1 MKFSENWLRELVDIK
16 ADRAALAHALTM
28 AGLEVEEL
36 TPLGEGLAGV
46 VVAGIVAAEPHPQ
59 ADRLRVC
66 QVDAGQG
73 APLQIVCGAPNARAG
88 IKVPLAM
95 VGAKLPGGIS
105 IKAAKL
111 RGVESF
117 GMLCSAKE
125 LGIDAD
131 ASGLLELPP
140 DAPIGQPLADYLG
153 LPDACIELKLTPNRP
168 DCLGLH
174 GLAHDVAALF
184 GSAVKLPAQ
193 VDAPVASEARRGI
206 RLEAG
211 KDAPRY
217 LGRIVEGI
225 DPAARTPLWLAE
237 RLRRAGL
244 RPISAVVDIT
254 NYVMLELG
262 QPLHAFDNDTLQGD
276 IVVRHAGSGETLKLL
291 DGAQAKL
298 DPGFVLIADEHKAL
312 AVAGVMGGYDSRV
325 TDVTRNVFL
334 ESAHFAPAAI
344 MGRARKLGLHTDA
357 SHRFERGVD
366 PELPRRALERA
377 SGLLLAI
384 AGGRAGPV
392 LLAENLAALP
402 PPPTVTLRRT
412 RLKRVLGV
420 DVADAEVARIF
431 TALGMRVTTTANGWQ
446 VTAPSSRFDIERE
459 EDLIEEVARIFGYDN
474 IPTHSP
480 AGALTLAIEPEAR
493 IGELALR
500 EQLAA
505 RGYHEAVNLSFVAGD
520 LLARWGFTEGL
531 VSLAN
536 PLSADLAVMRPSLL
550 PGLIEALRHNR
561 ARQQERV
568 RLFEVARVFRQG
580 ASLREE
586 PAIPGRT
593 LQQGAS
599 LREEPAIPGR
609 TLRQGA
615 SLREE
620 PAIHGRT
627 FQQAGDPP
635 METTSLAIVA
645 CGNARAEQWGESPRM
660 LDFHDLKG
668 DLDALIAWGGE
679 PQRWS
684 VQADQLP
691 VWLHPGRGAR
701 VTHDGVTAGYLGALH
716 PQLAKALDLGADVHV
731 LELALEPVLARRLP
745 QARPVPHFPSV
756 RRDLALDLPEEINW
770 SQIEQ
775 VVRATLGVRLKELR
789 LFDRYSGKG
798 VEAGRKSLAMGLIL
812 QDASRTL
819 TDDDADRCIR
829 EATAALEQTCKAKL
843 RG

>member
-1 MKFSENWLRELVDIK
+1 MKFSENWLRELVEIK
-16 ADRAALAHALTM
+16 ADRTALAHALTM

-36 TPLGEGLAGV
+36 TVLGEGLAGV
-46 VVAGIVAAEPHPQ
+46 VVAEIVATEKHPE
-59 ADRLRVC
+59 ADRLQVC

-73 APLQIVCGAPNARAG
+73 EPLQIVCGAPNARVG

-95 VGAKLPGGIS
+95 VGANLPGGIA

-125 LGIDAD
+125 LGVDAD
-131 ASGLLELPP
+131 ASGLLELPQ
-140 DAPIGQPLADYLG
+140 DAPVGRSLADYLG
-153 LPDACIELKLTPNRP
+153 LPDASIELKLTPNRP
-168 DCLGLH
+168 DCLGLV

-184 GSAVKLPAQ
+184 DSAVKVPSQ
-193 VDAPVASEARRGI
+193 VAAPVTSESRRGI
-206 RLEAG
+206 RLDAG

-217 LGRIVEGI
+217 LGRIIEGI

-244 RPISAVVDIT
+244 RPISAVVDVT

-262 QPLHAFDNDTLQGD
+262 QPLHAFDNDTLEGD
-276 IVVRHAGSGETLKLL
+276 IVVRHARAGETLKLL
-291 DGAQAKL
+291 DGSEAKL
-298 DPGFVLIADEHKAL
+298 DDGFVLIADGKTAL
-312 AVAGVMGGYDSRV
+312 AVAGVMGGFDSRV
-325 TDVTRNVFL
+325 TEETHNVFL
-334 ESAHFAPAAI
+334 EAAHFAPAAI

-377 SGLLLAI
+377 TELLLAI
-384 AGGRAGPV
+384 AGGNAGPV
-392 LLAENLAALP
+392 LVAENLADLP
-402 PPPTVTLRRT
+402 KPAAVVLRRA

-420 DVADAEVARIF
+420 DVADAEVVRIF
-431 TALGMRVTTTANGWQ
+431 IALGMQVEPQADGWRI
-446 VTAPSSRFDIERE
+446 TAPSSRFDIERE

-480 AGALTLAIEPEAR
+480 AGALALAVEPEAR
-493 IGELALR
+493 INELALR

-505 RGYHEAVNLSFVAGD
+505 RGYYEAVNLSFVAAD
-520 LLARWGFTEGL
+520 LLARWGFTERL
-531 VSLAN
+531 VPLAN
-536 PLSADLAVMRPSLL
+536 PLSADLAIMRPSLL
-550 PGLIEALRHNR
+550 PGLLEALRHNR

-568 RLFEVARVFRQG
+568 RLFEVARVF
-580 ASLREE
+580 A
-586 PAIPGRT
+586 
-593 LQQGAS
+593 
-599 LREEPAIPGR
+599 
-609 TLRQGA
+609 
-615 SLREE
+615 
-620 PAIHGRT
+620 
-627 FQQAGDPP
+627 AGDPP
-635 METTSLAIVA
+635 VETPSVAIVA
-645 CGNARAEQWGESPRM
+645 SGNARAEQWGEPSRQ

-684 VQADQLP
+684 VHADDLP
-691 VWLHPGRGAR
+691 GWLHPGRGAR
-701 VTHDGVTAGYLGALH
+701 VARDGETVGYLGALH
-716 PQLAKALDLGADVHV
+716 PLLARTLDLGPDVHV
-731 LELALEPVLARRLP
+731 LELALEPLLARRLP
-745 QARPVPHFPSV
+745 QAQLVPRFPAV
-756 RRDLALDLPEEINW
+756 RRDIAVDLPEEISW

-775 VVRATLGVRLKELR
+775 TVRGSLGVHLQELR

-819 TDDDADRCIR
+819 TDDDADRCVR
-829 EATAALEQTCKAKL
+829 EAIAALEQTCKAKL

>member
-1 MKFSENWLRELVDIK
+1 MKFSENWLRELVEIK
-16 ADRAALAHALTM
+16 ADRAQLAHALTM

-46 VVAGIVAAEPHPQ
+46 VVAEIIAAEKHPE
-59 ADRLRVC
+59 ADRLQVC
-66 QVDAGQG
+66 KVNAGQG
-73 APLQIVCGAPNARAG
+73 GPLQIVCGAPNARVG
-88 IKVPLAM
+88 IKVPLATI
-95 VGAKLPGGIS
+95 GATLPGGIG

-111 RGVESF
+111 RGVESS

-131 ASGLLELPP
+131 ASGLLELPL
-140 DAPIGQPLADYLG
+140 DAPVGQPLADYLG
-153 LPDACIELKLTPNRP
+153 LPDASFELKLTPNRP
-168 DCLGLH
+168 DCLGLV

-184 GSAVKLPAQ
+184 GSTVKVPVQAT
-193 VDAPVASEARRGI
+193 APVTGAARRGI

-217 LGRIVEGI
+217 LGRVIEGI

-244 RPISAVVDIT
+244 RPISAVVDVT

-262 QPLHAFDNDTLQGD
+262 QPLHAFDNDTLAGD
-276 IVVRHAGSGETLKLL
+276 IVVRHARAGETLKLL
-291 DGAQAKL
+291 DGSEAKL
-298 DPGFVLIADEHKAL
+298 DDGFVLIADEKKPL

-325 TDVTRNVFL
+325 TDTTSNIFL

-377 SGLLLAI
+377 SDLLLAI
-384 AGGRAGPV
+384 AGGKAGPV
-392 LLAENLAALP
+392 LVAENPADLP
-402 PPPTVTLRRT
+402 KPASVTLRRA
-412 RLKRVLGV
+412 RLRRVLGV
-420 DVADAEVARIF
+420 DVADAEVTRIF
-431 TALGMRVTTTANGWQ
+431 TALGMRVATTADGWQ

-474 IPTHSP
+474 IPTATP
-480 AGALTLAIEPEAR
+480 TGALTLAVEPEAR
-493 IGELALR
+493 INELALR

-505 RGYHEAVNLSFVAGD
+505 RGFYEAVNLSFVAAD
-520 LLARWGFTEGL
+520 LLANWGFNERL
-531 VSLAN
+531 VPLAN

-568 RLFEVARVFRQG
+568 RLFEVARVFG
-580 ASLREE
+580 S
-586 PAIPGRT
+586 
-593 LQQGAS
+593 
-599 LREEPAIPGR
+599 
-609 TLRQGA
+609 
-615 SLREE
+615 
-620 PAIHGRT
+620 
-627 FQQAGDPP
+627 GDPP
-635 METTSLAIVA
+635 VEIPSLAIAA
-645 CGNARAEQWGESPRM
+645 CGNARAEQWGEPARV

-684 VQADQLP
+684 VHGDGLP
-691 VWLHPGRGAR
+691 GWLHPGRGAR
-701 VTHDGVTAGYLGALH
+701 VVRDGATVGYLGALH

-731 LELALEPVLARRLP
+731 LELALEPLLARRLP
-745 QARPVPHFPSV
+745 QVQAIPRFPAV
-756 RRDLALDLPEEINW
+756 RRDIAVDLPEAINW

-775 VVRATLGVRLKELR
+775 AVRRTLGERLKELR

-819 TDDDADRCIR
+819 TDDDADRCVRGAI
-829 EATAALEQTCKAKL
+829 AALEQTCKAKL

>member
-1 MKFSENWLRELVDIK
+1 MKFSENWLRELVDIQ
-16 ADRAALAHALTM
+16 ADRAQLAHALTM
-28 AGLEVEEL
+28 AGLEVEDL
-36 TPLGEGLAGV
+36 TVLGEGLAGV
-46 VVAGIVAAEPHPQ
+46 VVAEIVGAEKHPE
-59 ADRLRVC
+59 ADRLQVC
-66 QVDAGQG
+66 KVSAGQG
-73 APLQIVCGAPNARAG
+73 EPLQIVCGAPNARVG
-88 IKVPLAM
+88 IKVPLAT
-95 VGAKLPGGIS
+95 VGAKLPGGIE

-131 ASGLLELPP
+131 ASGLLELPL
-140 DAPIGQPLADYLG
+140 DAPVGQPLADYLG
-153 LPDACIELKLTPNRP
+153 LPDASIELKLTPNRP
-168 DCLGLH
+168 DCLGLL

-184 GSAVKLPAQ
+184 GSAVKVPAQ
-193 VDAPVASEARRGI
+193 VAVPVASEARRGI

-217 LGRIVEGI
+217 LGRVVEGI

-244 RPISAVVDIT
+244 RPISAVVDVT

-262 QPLHAFDNDTLQGD
+262 QPLHAFDNDALEGD
-276 IVVRHAGSGETLKLL
+276 IVVRHARTGETLKLL
-291 DGAQAKL
+291 DGNEAKL
-298 DPGFVLIADEHKAL
+298 DPSFVLIADGHKPL
-312 AVAGVMGGYDSRV
+312 AVAGVMGGFDSRV
-325 TDVTRNVFL
+325 TDATRNIFL

-377 SGLLLAI
+377 TELLLAI
-384 AGGRAGPV
+384 AGGKAGPV
-392 LLAENLAALP
+392 LVAENPADLP
-402 PPPTVTLRRT
+402 MPSAVTLRRA
-412 RLKRVLGV
+412 RLSRVLGV
-420 DVADAEVARIF
+420 DVADAEVTRIF
-431 TALGMRVTTTANGWQ
+431 TALGMRVETTADGWQ

-474 IPTHSP
+474 IPTATP
-480 AGALTLAIEPEAR
+480 AGALALAVEPEAR
-493 IGELALR
+493 ISELALR

-505 RGYHEAVNLSFVAGD
+505 RGYYEAVNLSFVAAD
-520 LLARWGFTEGL
+520 LLASWGFTERL
-531 VSLAN
+531 VPLAN

-568 RLFEVARVFRQG
+568 RLFEVARTF
-580 ASLREE
+580 
-586 PAIPGRT
+586 
-593 LQQGAS
+593 QQGAS
-599 LREEPAIPGR
+599 MREELAVPGQ
-609 TLRQGA
+609 T
-615 SLREE
+615 S
-620 PAIHGRT
+620 
-627 FQQAGDPP
+627 QQTDPP
-635 METTSLAIVA
+635 VETPSLAIVA
-645 CGNARAEQWGESPRM
+645 CGNARAEQWGESART

-684 VQADQLP
+684 VHADGLP
-691 VWLHPGRGAR
+691 GWLHPGRSAR
-701 VTHDGVTAGYLGALH
+701 LARDGETVGYLGALH
-716 PQLAKALDLGADVHV
+716 PQLARMLDLGADVHV
-731 LELALEPVLARRLP
+731 LEVALEPLLARRLP
-745 QARPVPHFPSV
+745 QARAVPRFPAV
-756 RRDLALDLPEEINW
+756 RRDIAVDLPESVSW

-775 VVRATLGVRLKELR
+775 VVRRTLGERLKELR

-819 TDDDADRCIR
+819 TDDDADRCVR
-829 EATAALEQTCKAKL
+829 EALAALEQSCKAKL

>member
-1 MKFSENWLRELVDIK
+1 MKFSENWLRELVEIK

-36 TPLGEGLAGV
+36 TVLGEGLAGV
-46 VVAGIVAAEPHPQ
+46 VVAEIVATEKHPE
-59 ADRLRVC
+59 ADRLQVC
-66 QVDAGQG
+66 KVNAGQG
-73 APLQIVCGAPNARAG
+73 ELLQIVCGAPNARVG

-95 VGAKLPGGIS
+95 VGASLPDGMS

-131 ASGLLELPP
+131 ASGLLELPL
-140 DAPIGQPLADYLG
+140 DAPVGQSLADYLG
-153 LPDACIELKLTPNRP
+153 LPDASIELKLTPNRP
-168 DCLGLH
+168 DCLGLV

-184 GSAVKLPAQ
+184 GSAVKVPAQ
-193 VDAPVASEARRGI
+193 VAAAVTSDARRGI

-225 DPAARTPLWLAE
+225 DPSARTPLWLAE

-244 RPISAVVDIT
+244 RPISAMVDIT

-262 QPLHAFDNDTLQGD
+262 QPLHAFDNDALQGD
-276 IVVRHAGSGETLKLL
+276 IVVRHAIAGETLKLL
-291 DGAQAKL
+291 DGSEVKL

-312 AVAGVMGGYDSRV
+312 AVAGVMGGFDSRV
-325 TDVTRNVFL
+325 TDATHNIFL

-344 MGRARKLGLHTDA
+344 MGRARKLGMHTDA

-377 SGLLLAI
+377 TELLLAI
-384 AGGRAGPV
+384 AGGKAGPV
-392 LLAENLAALP
+392 LLAENLADLP
-402 PPPTVTLRRT
+402 KPAAVTLRRA

-420 DVADAEVARIF
+420 TVDDAEVARIF
-431 TALGMRVTTTANGWQ
+431 TALGMQVTPTTDGWQ
-446 VTAPSSRFDIERE
+446 ITAPSSRFDIERE

-474 IPTHSP
+474 IPTDTP
-480 AGALTLAIEPEAR
+480 TGALTLAIEPEAR

-505 RGYHEAVNLSFVAGD
+505 RGYYEAVNLSFVAAD
-520 LLARWGFTEGL
+520 LLARWGFTERL
-531 VSLAN
+531 VPLAN

-568 RLFEVARVFRQG
+568 RLFEVARVFEQG
-580 ASLREE
+580 N
-586 PAIPGRT
+586 
-593 LQQGAS
+593 
-599 LREEPAIPGR
+599 
-609 TLRQGA
+609 
-615 SLREE
+615 
-620 PAIHGRT
+620 
-627 FQQAGDPP
+627 PP
-635 METTSLAIVA
+635 VETPSVAMVA
-645 CGNARAEQWGESPRM
+645 CGSARAEQWGEVSRP

-684 VQADQLP
+684 VHADGLP
-691 VWLHPGRGAR
+691 GWLHPGRGAR
-701 VTHDGVTAGYLGALH
+701 VARDGETVGYLGALH

-731 LELALEPVLARRLP
+731 LELALEPLLARRLP
-745 QARPVPHFPSV
+745 KAQPVPRFPAV
-756 RRDLALDLPEEINW
+756 RRDIAMDLPEEISW

-775 VVRATLGVRLKELR
+775 TVRGSLGERLKELC

-798 VEAGRKSLAMGLIL
+798 VESGRKSLAMGLIL

-819 TDDDADRCIR
+819 TDDDADRCVR
-829 EATAALEQTCKAKL
+829 EAIAALEQSCKAKL

>member
-1 MKFSENWLRELVDIK
+1 MKFSENWLRELVDVQ
-16 ADRAALAHALTM
+16 ADRAELAHALTM

-36 TPLGEGLAGV
+36 TPLGDDLAGV
-46 VVAGIVAAEPHPQ
+46 VVAEIVAAEKHPE
-59 ADRLRVC
+59 ADRLQVC
-66 QVDAGQG
+66 KVEAGQG
-73 APLQIVCGAPNARAG
+73 EPLQIVCGAPNARVG

-95 VGAKLPGGIS
+95 VGAKLPGDIS

-111 RGVESF
+111 RGVESS

-131 ASGLLELPP
+131 ASGLLELPL

-153 LPDACIELKLTPNRP
+153 LPDASFELKLTPNRP
-168 DCLGLH
+168 DCLGLV

-184 GSAVKLPAQ
+184 GSAVKVPAQ
-193 VDAPVASEARRGI
+193 VSVPVTSEARRGI

-217 LGRIVEGI
+217 LGRIIEGI

-244 RPISAVVDIT
+244 RPISAVVDVT

-262 QPLHAFDNDTLQGD
+262 QPMHAFDNEALEGD
-276 IVVRHAGSGETLKLL
+276 IVVRHARAGETLKIL
-291 DGAQAKL
+291 DGSEAKL
-298 DPGFVLIADEHKAL
+298 DPGFVLIADEAKGL
-312 AVAGVMGGYDSRV
+312 AVAGVMGGHDSRV
-325 TDVTRNVFL
+325 TDTTVDIFL

-377 SGLLLAI
+377 SELLLAI
-384 AGGRAGPV
+384 AGGKAGPV
-392 LLAENLAALP
+392 LVAENLADLP
-402 PPPTVTLRRT
+402 TPAAVTLRRA
-412 RLKRVLGV
+412 RLQRVLGV
-420 DVADAEVARIF
+420 AVADAEVARIF
-431 TALGMRVTTTANGWQ
+431 IALGMQVVTVAEGWQ

-459 EDLIEEVARIFGYDN
+459 EDLVEEVARIFGYDN
-474 IPTHSP
+474 IPTATP
-480 AGALTLAIEPEAR
+480 AGALTLAVEPEAR
-493 IGELALR
+493 INELALR

-505 RGYHEAVNLSFVAGD
+505 RGYHEAVNLSFVAAE
-520 LLARWGFTEGL
+520 LLASWSFSQNL
-531 VSLAN
+531 VPLAN

-568 RLFEVARVFRQG
+568 RLFEVARVF
-580 ASLREE
+580 A
-586 PAIPGRT
+586 
-593 LQQGAS
+593 
-599 LREEPAIPGR
+599 
-609 TLRQGA
+609 
-615 SLREE
+615 
-620 PAIHGRT
+620 
-627 FQQAGDPP
+627 AGDPP
-635 METTSLAIVA
+635 LETPSLAIVA
-645 CGNARAEQWGESPRM
+645 CGNARAEQWGEPSRA

-684 VQADQLP
+684 VHADGLP
-691 VWLHPGRGAR
+691 DWLHPGRAAR
-701 VTHDGVTAGYLGALH
+701 VARDGETVGYLGALH
-716 PQLAKALDLGADVHV
+716 PQLARTLDLGADVHV
-731 LELALEPVLARRLP
+731 LELALEPVLQRRVP
-745 QARPVPHFPSV
+745 QARAVPRFPLV
-756 RRDLALDLPEEINW
+756 RRDIAIDVPETAPW
-770 SQIEQ
+770 SQIGQ
-775 VVRATLGVRLKELR
+775 VVRSTLGERLKELR

-819 TDDDADRCIR
+819 TDDDADRCVR
-829 EATAALEQTCKAKL
+829 EAIAALEQTCKAKL

>member
-1 MKFSENWLRELVDIK
+1 MKFSENWLRELVEIK

-36 TPLGEGLAGV
+36 TVLGEGLAGV
-46 VVAGIVAAEPHPQ
+46 VVAEIVGTEKHPE
-59 ADRLRVC
+59 ADRLQVC
-66 QVDAGQG
+66 KVDAGQG
-73 APLQIVCGAPNARAG
+73 ELLQIVCGAPNARIG
-88 IKVPLAM
+88 IKVPLAT
-95 VGAKLPGGIS
+95 VGANLPGGIA
-105 IKAAKL
+105 IKAARL
-111 RGVESF
+111 RGAESF

-131 ASGLLELPP
+131 ASGLLELPL
-140 DAPIGQPLADYLG
+140 DAPVGQSLADYLG
-153 LPDACIELKLTPNRP
+153 LPDASIELKLTPNRP
-168 DCLGLH
+168 DCLGLV

-184 GSAVKLPAQ
+184 GSAVKVPEQAAAA
-193 VDAPVASEARRGI
+193 VTSAARRGI

-237 RLRRAGL
+237 RLRRSGL
-244 RPISAVVDIT
+244 RPIGAVVDIT

-276 IVVRHAGSGETLKLL
+276 IVVRHAHAGETLKLL
-291 DGAQAKL
+291 DGSEAK
-298 DPGFVLIADEHKAL
+298 PGEDFVLIADEHKAL
-312 AVAGVMGGYDSRV
+312 AVAGVMGGFDSRV
-325 TDVTRNVFL
+325 TEATRNIFL

-377 SGLLLAI
+377 TELLLSI
-384 AGGRAGPV
+384 AGGNAGPV
-392 LLAENLAALP
+392 LVAENLVDLP
-402 PPPTVTLRRT
+402 KPATVTLRRA

-431 TALGMRVTTTANGWQ
+431 TALGMRVDIDAEGWQ
-446 VTAPSSRFDIERE
+446 ITAPSSRFDVERE

-480 AGALTLAIEPEAR
+480 AGALALAIEPEAR
-493 IGELALR
+493 INELALR

-505 RGYHEAVNLSFVAGD
+505 RGYYEAVNLSFVAAE
-520 LLARWGFTEGL
+520 LLVRWGFTEQL
-531 VSLAN
+531 VPLAN
-536 PLSADLAVMRPSLL
+536 PLSADLAIMRPSLL

-568 RLFEVARVFRQG
+568 RLFEVARVF
-580 ASLREE
+580 A
-586 PAIPGRT
+586 
-593 LQQGAS
+593 
-599 LREEPAIPGR
+599 
-609 TLRQGA
+609 
-615 SLREE
+615 
-620 PAIHGRT
+620 
-627 FQQAGDPP
+627 AGDPP
-635 METTSLAIVA
+635 VETPSLAIVA
-645 CGNARAEQWGESPRM
+645 CGNARGEQWGEPSRQ

-668 DLDALIAWGGE
+668 DLDALITWGGE

-684 VQADQLP
+684 VHADGLP
-691 VWLHPGRGAR
+691 GWLHPGRGAR
-701 VTHDGVTAGYLGALH
+701 VARDGETVGYLGALH

-731 LELALEPVLARRLP
+731 LELALEPLLARRLP
-745 QARPVPHFPSV
+745 LARPVPRFPAV
-756 RRDLALDLPEEINW
+756 RRDIAMDLPEEISW

-775 VVRATLGVRLKELR
+775 AVRGSLGAWLQELR

-819 TDDDADRCIR
+819 TDDDADCCVR
-829 EATAALEQTCKAKL
+829 EAIAALEQTCKAKL

>member
-1 MKFSENWLRELVDIK
+1 MKFSENWLRELVEIK
-16 ADRAALAHALTM
+16 ADRATLSHALTM

-36 TPLGEGLAGV
+36 TVLGEGLAGV
-46 VVAGIVAAEPHPQ
+46 VVAEIVATEKHPE
-59 ADRLRVC
+59 ADRLQVC
-66 QVDAGQG
+66 KVDAGRG
-73 APLQIVCGAPNARAG
+73 ELLQIVCGAPNARVG
-88 IKVPLAM
+88 IKVPLAT
-95 VGAKLPGGIS
+95 VGASLPGGMV

-125 LGIDAD
+125 LGVDAD
-131 ASGLLELPP
+131 ASGLLELPL
-140 DAPIGQPLADYLG
+140 DAPVGQSLADYLG
-153 LPDACIELKLTPNRP
+153 LPDASIELKLTPNRP
-168 DCLGLH
+168 DCLGLV

-184 GSAVKLPAQ
+184 GSAVK
-193 VDAPVASEARRGI
+193 VPVQAAALVSSEAKRGI
-206 RLEAG
+206 RLQAG

-276 IVVRHAGSGETLKLL
+276 IVVRHADAGETLKLL
-291 DGAQAKL
+291 DGSEAKL
-298 DPGFVLIADEHKAL
+298 DEGFVLIADEHKPL
-312 AVAGVMGGYDSRV
+312 AVAGVMGGFDSRV
-325 TDVTRNVFL
+325 TDATRNIFL

-344 MGRARKLGLHTDA
+344 MGRARKLGMHTDA

-377 SGLLLAI
+377 TELLLSI
-384 AGGRAGPV
+384 AGGHAGPV
-392 LLAENLAALP
+392 LVAEHLADLPKPAA
-402 PPPTVTLRRT
+402 VKLRRA

-431 TALGMRVTTTANGWQ
+431 TALGMRVETHADGWQ
-446 VTAPSSRFDIERE
+446 ITAPSSRFDIERE

-474 IPTHSP
+474 IPTLTP
-480 AGALTLAIEPEAR
+480 TGALTLTIEPEAR
-493 IGELALR
+493 INELALR
-500 EQLAA
+500 EQMAA
-505 RGYHEAVNLSFVAGD
+505 RGYYEAVNLSFVAAE
-520 LLARWGFTEGL
+520 LLTRWNFTERL
-531 VSLAN
+531 VPLAN

-561 ARQQERV
+561 ARQQDRI
-568 RLFEVARVFRQG
+568 RLFEVARVFAEG
-580 ASLREE
+580 N
-586 PAIPGRT
+586 
-593 LQQGAS
+593 
-599 LREEPAIPGR
+599 
-609 TLRQGA
+609 
-615 SLREE
+615 
-620 PAIHGRT
+620 
-627 FQQAGDPP
+627 PP
-635 METTSLAIVA
+635 VETPSLAIVA
-645 CGNARAEQWGESPRM
+645 CGNAHAEQWGEASRA
-660 LDFHDLKG
+660 LDFHDIKG
-668 DLDALIAWGGE
+668 DFDALIAWGGE

-684 VQADQLP
+684 VHSDGLP
-691 VWLHPGRGAR
+691 GWLHPGRGAR
-701 VTHDGVTAGYLGALH
+701 VTRDGETVGYLGALH

-731 LELALEPVLARRLP
+731 LELALEPLLARRLP
-745 QARPVPHFPSV
+745 KAQAVPRFPMV
-756 RRDLALDLPEEINW
+756 RRDIAVDLPEEVSW
-770 SQIEQ
+770 SQVEQ
-775 VVRATLGVRLKELR
+775 TVRDSLGERLKELQ

-819 TDDDADRCIR
+819 TDEDADRCVR
-829 EATAALEQTCKAKL
+829 EAIAALEQTCKAKL